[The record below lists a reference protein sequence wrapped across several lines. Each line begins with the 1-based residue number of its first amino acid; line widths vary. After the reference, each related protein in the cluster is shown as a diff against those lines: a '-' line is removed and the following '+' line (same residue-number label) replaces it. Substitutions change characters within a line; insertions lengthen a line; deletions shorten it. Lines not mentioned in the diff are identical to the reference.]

1 VAKYKH
7 TSSPFQFI
15 YTWELN
21 FGQII
26 CDKVELVLGTS
37 WGITWELSEFFG
49 NLMGTHWEI
58 EKSFPLSKKKTGHL
72 MRTC

>member
-1 VAKYKH
+1 
-7 TSSPFQFI
+7 
-15 YTWELN
+15 LN

-37 WGITWELSEFFG
+37 WGITWELAELFG

-58 EKSFPLSKKKTGHL
+58 ENPFPFQRKKLGTS
-72 MRTC
+72 